1 MAAENSLYLTEHCI
15 VTHNT
20 FDDAICIFDEAQN
33 ASLMQLKLF
42 MTRFGENSKLIIT
55 GDPTQS
61 DIGGN
66 VALVEVM
73 KKLKGVE
80 GIGIVEFKNNS
91 IVRHSLVGKIIDRLE
106 S

>member
-1 MAAENSLYLTEHCI
+1 MRGR
-15 VTHNT
+15 T

-61 DIGGN
+61 DLPGK
-66 VALVEVM
+66 VALVNVM
-73 KKLKGVE
+73 HKLHCVE
-80 GIGIVEFKNNS
+80 GIGIVEFKPS
-91 IVRHSLVGKIIDRLE
+91 QIVRHPLISKIIEKLE
-106 S
+106 D